1 MTTTKRHD
9 QIRLGAFLSGAGS
22 HLAGWRHADTQLDAA
37 FDIQHYVQYAQTL
50 ENAGFDALFL
60 NDNFELG
67 SLSPDLLARNTHTS
81 RWDPLTVLPALA
93 MFTRHIGLIGTVNTS
108 YNEPFNVARRF
119 ASLDH
124 LSCGRAGWNVVT
136 ALGGGENFNL
146 DAHLAHDA
154 RYARAE
160 EFVDVVT
167 GLWDSWADDAF
178 IRNKHSGL
186 WVDPQKLHVLN
197 HQGQHFSVRGPLNV
211 PRAPQGWPVIAK
223 AGSSGVGM
231 QLAARTAELVFT
243 AQQEL
248 KDAQAF
254 YQDIKQQALQFGR
267 KSDELLIMPGLATVV
282 AKTRSEA
289 QDKYQQ
295 IQQNLDP
302 VVIFQGI
309 LTYLNLDIELDQLN
323 LDQPVQLSESI
334 QTTQTHQSRQALI
347 LKWIKTHQPTYR
359 QLLHHLGSGGHRTLV
374 GTASDIVDEL
384 EYWFE
389 QYAADGFMIMFTHLP
404 TALDD
409 FVALVIP
416 ELQQRGL
423 FRTHYTG
430 QTLREHLG
438 LSVKQNQFFAEHKFA
453 EYT

>member
-1 MTTTKRHD
+1 MPSKRKD

-22 HLAGWRHADTQLDAA
+22 HLAGWRHPDTQLDAA
-37 FDIQHYVQYAQTL
+37 FDIQHYVRYAQTL
-50 ENAGFDALFL
+50 EQAGFDALFL

-67 SLSPDLLARNTHTS
+67 SLAPELLARNTHTS

-93 MFTRHIGLIGTVNTS
+93 MVTRHIGLIGTVNTT

-124 LSCGRAGWNVVT
+124 LSQGRAGWNVVT

-146 DAHLAHDA
+146 DQHLPHDA

-167 GLWDSWADDAF
+167 GLWDSWDDTAF
-178 IRNKHSGL
+178 IRQQSSGL
-186 WVDPQKLHVLN
+186 WLDPQKLHVLN
-197 HQGQHFSVRGPLNV
+197 HQGTHFSVRGPLNV
-211 PRAPQGWPVIAK
+211 PRTPQGWPVIAQ

-248 KDAQAF
+248 ADAQAF
-254 YQDIKQQALQFGR
+254 YQSIKQHAAHFGR
-267 KSDELLIMPGLATVV
+267 EHNELLIMPGLATVV
-282 AKTRSEA
+282 GRSREEA
-289 QDKYQQ
+289 EAKYQQ

-309 LTYLNLDIELDQLN
+309 LSYLNLGIKLDQLD
-323 LDQPVQLSESI
+323 LDQPVQLSDSIRLTES
-334 QTTQTHQSRQALI
+334 HQSRQALI
-347 LKWIKTHQPTYR
+347 LKWITTHQPTYR

-384 EYWFE
+384 ELWFE

-409 FVALVIP
+409 FVQLVIP
-416 ELQQRGL
+416 ELQRRGL
-423 FRTHYTG
+423 FRTKYTG

-438 LSVKQNQFFAEHKFA
+438 LAFKPNRYFQA
-453 EYT
+453 